1 MTASAS
7 PRRCCHAFLSRSRR
21 SKAPRVGAPGGS
33 ESGSQ
38 WCECSSSSTAA
49 ASTREVPGS
58 DRVVRLPTLSDAQ
71 PTEEPSTEAP
81 ARLDHTS
88 RRILIV
94 DDNADAAESL
104 ASVLELSGHR
114 VSVAYD
120 GPSAIEVAIAE
131 RPDVI
136 FLDIGLPG
144 MDGYEVAAA
153 LRQRAELCDA
163 RIVAITGYGQDRDR
177 QRTRDAGFDQH
188 IVKPVNLNDL
198 WDLLER
204 RTERRS

>member
-1 MTASAS
+1 
-7 PRRCCHAFLSRSRR
+7 
-21 SKAPRVGAPGGS
+21 
-33 ESGSQ
+33 
-38 WCECSSSSTAA
+38 
-49 ASTREVPGS
+49 
-58 DRVVRLPTLSDAQ
+58 
-71 PTEEPSTEAP
+71 
-81 ARLDHTS
+81 
-88 RRILIV
+88 V